1 MKEISLH
8 ILDIAKNSIRAGA
21 SLVGISLVEDDT
33 TLTLTIR
40 DDGCGMDEE
49 LLASV
54 KDPFSTTRTTRKVGL
69 GIPLLTMAAGQTGGF
84 VDITSETGE
93 NHGTTLVAKFYTN
106 HIDCM
111 PIGNMP
117 ETVATLIQG
126 SPQIDFEF
134 CHQKGNHTVFLST
147 KEMRDILGDDVALDC
162 PDVVLWIIESLSNEY
177 HLLSQK

>member
-134 CHQKGNHTVFLST
+134 LHVSDRFRVSLDTRQLR
-147 KEMRDILGDDVALDC
+147 EILGEEIPLSS
-162 PDVVLWIIESLSNEY
+162 PEILLWISQYLEEQYENLSN
-177 HLLSQK
+177 